1 MDEPS
6 FKNRTQQ
13 YTYGYESD
21 GMNRNEPRYLQ
32 DAAMTN
38 RRLFVPAEPWPHVY
52 PASQQM
58 GSVTMVPLDASSS
71 SGRWPESRLKRNK
84 LGCLGDWLDKETPSM
99 ECPKCQQAASE
110 WSDSSSYM
118 PQASSP
124 TPMTFIPRPTSQ
136 RNGVMI
142 PFGACKGTSR
152 LRRVFESGCGS
163 PRATTAGIGLHTPA
177 TPLSP
182 ITIAPPAYSNQRR
195 APAPRSSPSTSS
207 LASSHRDSNSVNS
220 NSGIVVQPDLK
231 DQRSPDIFDLS
242 RLEVDHLG
250 HRSIVETTRPLFN
263 SDEVLN
269 VKAGDI
275 ARLNLAQKS
284 QLVKQMKARLA
295 VLRSIINSPRDSQE
309 PDSDF
314 SSEEEDVVEESPTQ
328 KKRTFGLWRRRTK
341 NHEL

>member
-13 YTYGYESD
+13 YTYGYESTS
-21 GMNRNEPRYLQ
+21 MNRYDHRVRYLQ
-32 DAAMTN
+32 DAATN
-38 RRLFVPAEPWPHVY
+38 RGLFIPAEPRPHVY

-58 GSVTMVPLDASSS
+58 GSVTMVPRDDSSS
-71 SGRWPESRLKRNK
+71 YGAWPESRLKRNK
-84 LGCLGDWLDKETPSM
+84 LGCLGDWLDKEIPS
-99 ECPKCQQAASE
+99 ECPKCQRAAGE

-124 TPMTFIPRPTSQ
+124 TPMTFVPLPTTQ
-136 RNGVMI
+136 HKGVMV

-152 LRRVFESGCGS
+152 LRRVFESGKS
-163 PRATTAGIGLHTPA
+163 PRTTAVGIGLHTPA

-182 ITIAPPAYSNQRR
+182 ITIVPPAYSNQRR
-195 APAPRSSPSTSS
+195 APVPRSSPTTSS
-207 LASSHRDSNSVNS
+207 LASSRHDSNSVNS
-220 NSGIVVQPDLK
+220 DCAAVTQPDLK
-231 DQRSPDIFDLS
+231 DRRSSDIFDLS

-250 HRSIVETTRPLFN
+250 QRQSTAEARPLF
-263 SDEVLN
+263 DPHEVLN

-295 VLRSIINSPRDSQE
+295 VLRSIINSPRDSLE
-309 PDSDF
+309 SDSGF
-314 SSEEEDVVEESPTQ
+314 SSEEEDPALEESPTQ
-328 KKRTFGLWRRRTK
+328 KKRKFGLWRRRTK